1 MQGYHPVDQAA
12 HGPIQPDPEP
22 SRDGMLQLILHSWWG
37 TALTMPSYQHNME
50 QLSAVAGVTSSTQST
65 RGNLRYFFLIKL
77 VTYVNH
83 FHCDSPIG

>member
-37 TALTMPSYQHNME
+37 TALTMPSYQHDME
-50 QLSAVAGVTSSTQST
+50 QLSAVAGVK
-65 RGNLRYFFLIKL
+65 KL
-77 VTYVNH
+77 EILLSNQINDL
-83 FHCDSPIG
+83 C